1 MDQNFEGKIITIDE
15 FFRYK
20 DMLEGLP
27 DDRNIAL
34 EILKKSNYKNKDIIN
49 TLLAKS
55 LMFTKRAEF
64 CEGVMFKFDSK
75 KCSYQDIYAFIKR
88 EKADKIYMDIFKK
101 MRDE

>member
-34 EILKKSNYKNKDIIN
+34 EILKIENGISY
-49 TLLAKS
+49 S
-55 LMFTKRAEF
+55 L
-64 CEGVMFKFDSK
+64 
-75 KCSYQDIYAFIKR
+75 Q
-88 EKADKIYMDIFKK
+88 
-101 MRDE
+101 